1 MHCLAFARNSRC
13 VAAAAAVFAV
23 GGDEPSDTLWTALA
37 ECRERKLE
45 TLVGIET
52 LQTLSAIHGRSHLG
66 WTSFATRSTLADG
79 TSAAH
84 EHYGKAKPHLSL
96 ASAAVQFQRLV
107 FRLVKFHCAPCLVAR
122 SLLLAVAFS
131 WTLHLPICRSICA
144 FSPGSIVHA
153 AFRQQNVHWL
163 KETIS
168 A

>member
-13 VAAAAAVFAV
+13 IAAAAAAVFAV

-52 LQTLSAIHGRSHLG
+52 LQTLSAIHGRSRLG

-84 EHYGKAKPHLSL
+84 EHYGKAKPYLSL
-96 ASAAVQFQRLV
+96 ASAAVQFQWLV
-107 FRLVKFHCAPCLVAR
+107 FSPCEVPLCTPLGCSFPSSSRRFLLNTPSSDLSLRLRFFARLDCTRGLSTTKCAL
-122 SLLLAVAFS
+122 
-131 WTLHLPICRSICA
+131 T
-144 FSPGSIVHA
+144 
-153 AFRQQNVHWL
+153 
-163 KETIS
+163 
-168 A
+168 